1 MSICL
6 QVDEISFVKDSKVL
20 WRDRYRPSAV
30 LEGVLIWK
38 ASFLMKP
45 SPIRQ
50 EFPWIGFLLRIRVA
64 AASPKLSPIRSMS
77 NGRQGSGESAFKD
90 WKPDRMNCRGV
101 SQPHTMAASYRPE
114 SISLLPKI
122 KADSPEIQALQ
133 TTIGLESIPNW
144 LAILCAES
152 AKEIFSSIFPF
163 VELRIKAVCFPF
175 SSSCAFPM
183 VFCSFPISFCAFSIF
198 FCALAIA
205 FCADLRAKVSKSSNS
220 REA

>member
-20 WRDRYRPSAV
+20 WRERYRPSAV
-30 LEGVLIWK
+30 LDGVLIWK

-101 SQPHTMAASYRPE
+101 SQPHTIAASYRPE

-163 VELRIKAVCFPF
+163 VELRIKAVRFPF
-175 SSSCAFPM
+175 SSSRPFPM
-183 VFCSFPISFCAFSIF
+183 VFC
-198 FCALAIA
+198 ALAMA
-205 FCADLRAKVSKSSNS
+205 FCADFRVKVSKSSNS

>member
-1 MSICL
+1 MKARCSFKSICL

-30 LEGVLIWK
+30 LDGVLIWK
-38 ASFLMKP
+38 ASFLMNP

-122 KADSPEIQALQ
+122 KAESPEIQALQ
-133 TTIGLESIPNW
+133 TTIGLESIPNR

-163 VELRIKAVCFPF
+163 VELRIKAVRFPF

-183 VFCSFPISFCAFSIF
+183 VFCAFPISFCA
-198 FCALAIA
+198 LAMA

>member
-1 MSICL
+1 MSICS
-6 QVDEISFVKDSKVL
+6 QADETSFLKDSKVL

-30 LEGVLIWK
+30 LDGVLIWK

-50 EFPWIGFLLRIRVA
+50 EFPCRGFLLRIRVA

-101 SQPHTMAASYRPE
+101 SQPHTMAASYKPE

-133 TTIGLESIPNW
+133 TTIGLVSIPNR

-163 VELRIKAVCFPF
+163 VELRIKAVRFPF
-175 SSSCAFPM
+175 SSSRSFPM
-183 VFCSFPISFCAFSIF
+183 VFSSFAIF
-198 FCALAIA
+198 FSALAMA